1 MNLNT
6 VLEIM
11 EKHCEVLSAIT
22 NKEAAIQQQLQQQLQ
37 QEQQQ
42 LQEQEK
48 ALAQAQ
54 EQSQAGA
61 NTIQKPQ

>member
-1 MNLNT
+1 MNTILAI
-6 VLEIM
+6 LE
-11 EKHCEVLSAIT
+11 KYCEVLTAFL
-22 NKEAAIQQQLQQQLQ
+22 NKEATIQQQIQQQLQ
-37 QEQQQ
+37 QEQEQ